1 MFRLVVTVVNNR
13 IIGASRW
20 ESGLAAVGRILTRSS
35 LNPTS
40 TGIGCRRRSLSSN
53 FWGKS
58 WKCALNPT
66 LTGFNCRCCSLNSTL
81 TCLTVIWGSIDRN
94 IGYGCFSFRVLLTGF
109 MSICFILIFIL
120 AWRSLGCFSALYSF
134 LIFAGIALISVYSHC
149 WIGMS
154 PAVLAMVLQLHL
166 VWNTE
171 TTVIAPSSF

>member
-35 LNPTS
+35 LNPTL

-109 MSICFILIFIL
+109 MSIFFIL
-120 AWRSLGCFSALYSF
+120 AWRTWDCFSGLYSF
-134 LIFAGIALISVYSHC
+134 LIFAGITFVSFYRHC
-149 WIGMS
+149 WIGML
-154 PAVLAMVLQLHL
+154 PAVV
-166 VWNTE
+166 
-171 TTVIAPSSF
+171 TVIL